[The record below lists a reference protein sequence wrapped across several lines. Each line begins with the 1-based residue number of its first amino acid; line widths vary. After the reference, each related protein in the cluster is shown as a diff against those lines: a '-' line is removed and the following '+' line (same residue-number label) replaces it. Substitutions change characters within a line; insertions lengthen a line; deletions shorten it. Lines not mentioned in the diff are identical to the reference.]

1 MSKFVL
7 CLSNEGYEASL
18 IRGKIYRALPDPE
31 AAKHDLLRVVDE
43 DLSEPDGYL
52 YPTDMFAPVG
62 ASGKVGEG

>member
-7 CLSNEGYEASL
+7 CLSNEGYQASL

-31 AAKHDLLRVVDE
+31 AEKHALLRVVDE

-52 YPTDMFAPVG
+52 YSAVMFAPVG
-62 ASGKVGEG
+62 ASGEG

>member
-31 AAKHDLLRVVDE
+31 AEKRALLRVVDE

-52 YPTDMFAPVG
+52 CPAVMFAQVE
-62 ASGKVGEG
+62 SSGEG